1 MPMNMNNQEAGLG
14 IWKAKSFAFSSRYQK
29 LQLNSEIPT
38 FYVSFLGRCEVNKQD
53 EVSKASY
60 RAQLVSEICENL
72 RRQSRRPRKVE
83 LSISWHGIEITE
95 LRTGS
100 VELIPIFLINRG
112 MTDVDRPRIFAF
124 LSQNA
129 VTKRM
134 ECFAFGTNKI
144 KTSWAM
150 TLCLKRSFEVAY
162 EAWKTEQKKRA
173 KFHNEKLLD
182 LAEDL
187 LKCRNESSSAD
198 QCFEGKRKPPSN
210 NEEIGYSPR
219 TTWTQF
225 EDDLMEKP
233 SRRFSSKVRSNNRR
247 IPSIREVVGQPAVDS
262 MFRQR
267 QQVLVSHAS
276 VFDVGDNEGLHKAV
290 EDEEIQ
296 ILSLTG
302 MNEDESQKG
311 TCNID
316 DFL

>member
-1 MPMNMNNQEAGLG
+1 MNMSDQEAGLG

-29 LQLNSEIPT
+29 LQLNSEIPM
-38 FYVSFLGRCEVNKQD
+38 FYVSFLGRCEINNQD
-53 EVSKASY
+53 EVSKSSY

-134 ECFAFGTNKI
+134 ECFAFGTNKV

-162 EAWKTEQKKRA
+162 ETWKTEQKKRS
-173 KFHNEKLLD
+173 KFHSEKLLS

-187 LKCRNESSSAD
+187 LKSRHECSSAD
-198 QCFEGKRKPPSN
+198 QCLKEKREAPGN
-210 NEEIGYSPR
+210 IEEIGYFPR
-219 TTWTQF
+219 TTWTKF
-225 EDDLMEKP
+225 EEELMEKP
-233 SRRFSSKVRSNNRR
+233 RRRFSSKMRSCNRR
-247 IPSIREVVGQPAVDS
+247 MPSVREVVGQPAVDS

-267 QQVLVSHAS
+267 QQVLDLHAS

-290 EDEEIQ
+290 EDEEVQ

-302 MNEDESQKG
+302 MDKDESKKE
-311 TCNID
+311 TCDID
-316 DFL
+316 EFM